1 MNLHNTVSDSCD
13 KCPFYCTCC
22 LYDATESR
30 QITKN
35 EQINTKNTIKR
46 CALVQQLHTLT
57 HAERR
62 TADQSGCFTLGLWKR
77 WREPHHEG
85 RGVIIISV
93 FGGTGSCKVQRRS
106 VWFGCSI
113 SRDPSVLFSLTV
125 LKDTLIMP
133 LCGKVIADVMHT
145 RQR

>member
-1 MNLHNTVSDSCD
+1 MNLHNTISDSCD

-46 CALVQQLHTLT
+46 CALAQQLHTLT